1 MTDGAE
7 GPGQDSGPEDG
18 VHEESDQLPA
28 GASQRGV
35 PAPGGRDDLGGAGP
49 QAVLSELYVRV
60 SRSRGSRGRKA
71 VAAGGCRL
79 RSASRVRA
87 KSELAK
93 RLSRAAQAVEGF
105 RLELDRRSLRK
116 PGRFSTASSTRPS
129 GVHDAA
135 VASSCAR
142 GAAIATSGAGKP
154 APPLSEKDVRAAE
167 NDACVGGLRAPW
179 RSVRRLPMLAHLG
192 RGLRQLLERFVD
204 DNVWTLAL
212 ANGGDAARCI
222 VDRPELDELRRSV
235 AGACGVPDCDV
246 SPGARTP
253 WRPGVVEAHIQ
264 AAKDPE
270 TELVGWLRTG
280 APIGVARPIV
290 ACGVFPPA
298 KGGSAQPGADD
309 ALGILADSVMGG
321 NYKSFEEARVHALPE
336 LQRTVKAGYA
346 VHIGTWRQVVAKFG
360 RVVVSKLACILKAR
374 KNGGLKVRLVVDLRR
389 SQVNRCA
396 QVPERVVLPRIK
408 EVLEN
413 AVTLLHAAAAGQ
425 EVEAMVVDFKDAFHS
440 LPVHDDEKKYGVAR
454 TEGDDFVY
462 FDTIMFGGVGSPLV
476 WGRAGAYLMRGAQA
490 LFEETELLCECY
502 VDDPNVLAV
511 GDRRERQR
519 RFVIFL
525 LWLCI
530 MGPPISWD
538 KVARGRCVEWCGVEL
553 RLIDRYT
560 VKAVLAEEFV
570 RTLRE
575 EIEEAMSRPLVKL
588 SVVRRIAGRASWAMG
603 LVPVL
608 RSFLDS
614 LWAVGAELAAQVNP
628 KGSGKAKGRS
638 LRAGGEP
645 VAETSRIMI
654 SLLWLRAFLARL
666 VGTGELG
673 RTIDTRVWM
682 QGPTLR
688 ITCDASPW
696 GLGATLEVEGRFE
709 AYLTDALTSEDAKG
723 LGFVIGSCR
732 AQAIVKTLALAVALR
747 TWLPSWSTARAV
759 VRARSDSQA
768 ALGALKKGA
777 SGSPAINRIVR
788 EIALDIAL
796 SKYGVDF
803 VEHVRGKDN
812 DVADDLSRLDEPGA
826 GRKVPWVL
834 EKCRRS
840 PVQARDAQWWE
851 ADLVNWV
858 SAEARAPPPTSSGSA
873 STTSERAGALVDL
886 TT

>member
-1 MTDGAE
+1 M
-7 GPGQDSGPEDG
+7 
-18 VHEESDQLPA
+18 
-28 GASQRGV
+28 
-35 PAPGGRDDLGGAGP
+35 
-49 QAVLSELYVRV
+49 
-60 SRSRGSRGRKA
+60 
-71 VAAGGCRL
+71 
-79 RSASRVRA
+79 
-87 KSELAK
+87 
-93 RLSRAAQAVEGF
+93 
-105 RLELDRRSLRK
+105 
-116 PGRFSTASSTRPS
+116 
-129 GVHDAA
+129 
-135 VASSCAR
+135 
-142 GAAIATSGAGKP
+142 
-154 APPLSEKDVRAAE
+154 
-167 NDACVGGLRAPW
+167 
-179 RSVRRLPMLAHLG
+179 
-192 RGLRQLLERFVD
+192 
-204 DNVWTLAL
+204 
-212 ANGGDAARCI
+212 
-222 VDRPELDELRRSV
+222 
-235 AGACGVPDCDV
+235 
-246 SPGARTP
+246 
-253 WRPGVVEAHIQ
+253 
-264 AAKDPE
+264 
-270 TELVGWLRTG
+270 
-280 APIGVARPIV
+280 
-290 ACGVFPPA
+290 
-298 KGGSAQPGADD
+298 
-309 ALGILADSVMGG
+309 
-321 NYKSFEEARVHALPE
+321 
-336 LQRTVKAGYA
+336 
-346 VHIGTWRQVVAKFG
+346 
-360 RVVVSKLACILKAR
+360 
-374 KNGGLKVRLVVDLRR
+374 
-389 SQVNRCA
+389 
-396 QVPERVVLPRIK
+396 
-408 EVLEN
+408 
-413 AVTLLHAAAAGQ
+413 
-425 EVEAMVVDFKDAFHS
+425 
-440 LPVHDDEKKYGVAR
+440 
-454 TEGDDFVY
+454 
-462 FDTIMFGGVGSPLV
+462 
-476 WGRAGAYLMRGAQA
+476 
-490 LFEETELLCECY
+490 
-502 VDDPNVLAV
+502 

-608 RSFLDS
+608 R
-614 LWAVGAELAAQVNP
+614 
-628 KGSGKAKGRS
+628 
-638 LRAGGEP
+638 
-645 VAETSRIMI
+645 
-654 SLLWLRAFLARL
+654 L

-723 LGFVIGSCR
+723 LGFVIGSCK
-732 AQAIVKTLALAVALR
+732 AQAIVETLALAVALR
-747 TWLPSWSTARAV
+747 TWLPSWSAARAV

-826 GRKVPWVL
+826 GRKVSWVL

-858 SAEARAPPPTSSGSA
+858 SAEARSPPPTSSGSA
-873 STTSERAGALVDL
+873 STTAERAGALVDL